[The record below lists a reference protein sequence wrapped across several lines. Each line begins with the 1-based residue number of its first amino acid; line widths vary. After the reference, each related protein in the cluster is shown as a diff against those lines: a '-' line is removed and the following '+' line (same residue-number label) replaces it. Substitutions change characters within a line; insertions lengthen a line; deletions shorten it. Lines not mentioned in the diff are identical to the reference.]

1 MTGHPAIDPT
11 APPSGTGCV
20 ECVATNGW
28 WFHLRRCAA
37 CGHVGCCDSSPSQHA
52 TAHYRATGHPI
63 VQSFEPGED
72 WFWDF
77 ATRTSWTS
85 PRSSD
90 RPPVTPQASRP
101 QDPRV
106 ECRRTGCASSGA
118 DSAPLGTLNRARPH
132 AAETGSC
139 SGYGPG
145 RAGTP
150 AGWPVQPDQ

>member
-20 ECVATNGW
+20 ECEATNGW

-52 TAHYRATGHPI
+52 TAHYRTTGHPI

-77 ATRTSWTS
+77 TNEDTLDIT
-85 PRSSD
+85 PELT
-90 RPPVTPQASRP
+90 PPASHPAGQPAPGPAGRVP
-101 QDPRV
+101 QDWVRKL
-106 ECRRTGCASSGA
+106 RR
-118 DSAPLGTLNRARPH
+118 
-132 AAETGSC
+132 
-139 SGYGPG
+139 
-145 RAGTP
+145 
-150 AGWPVQPDQ
+150 